1 VLDHRALLKVRP
13 FTAKAGGSST
23 VVIHVKCDVV
33 PRRVASKTYVCA
45 GVDQG
50 TAPLV
55 NASALNSVAD
65 GDGLNHLS

>member
-1 VLDHRALLKVRP
+1 M
-13 FTAKAGGSST
+13 
-23 VVIHVKCDVV
+23 
-33 PRRVASKTYVCA
+33 PRRVATKTYVCA